1 MTYAVSNLH
10 GSYTMWL
17 RMIKEINFKDTDIM
31 FVLGDSVDFG
41 AESMELLSAFSYSS
55 NIWHVAGEHDLKAY
69 KMLSKFEELIKCGK
83 SPDSLFISEMQQW
96 ISDGGKDTFDSF
108 RNLDDVAKEGILEYL
123 GDLPLF
129 EETKIGNRHFILMNK
144 GISGFVSGTDPDDYD
159 ETAFFGENP
168 VKTIKGFTVIVGN
181 RDDITTFDGN
191 TTIFRGEGYYS
202 IDCGVERGGRLGCL
216 RLDDGKEF
224 YV

>member
-1 MTYAVSNLH
+1 MSKPGYSPETLSKL
-10 GSYTMWL
+10 
-17 RMIKEINFKDTDIM
+17 
-31 FVLGDSVDFG
+31 
-41 AESMELLSAFSYSS
+41 LLSYIIRSASFS
-55 NIWHVAGEHDLKAY
+55 I
-69 KMLSKFEELIKCGK
+69 
-83 SPDSLFISEMQQW
+83 
-96 ISDGGKDTFDSF
+96 
-108 RNLDDVAKEGILEYL
+108 
-123 GDLPLF
+123 
-129 EETKIGNRHFILMNK
+129 
-144 GISGFVSGTDPDDYD
+144 SGTDPDDYD